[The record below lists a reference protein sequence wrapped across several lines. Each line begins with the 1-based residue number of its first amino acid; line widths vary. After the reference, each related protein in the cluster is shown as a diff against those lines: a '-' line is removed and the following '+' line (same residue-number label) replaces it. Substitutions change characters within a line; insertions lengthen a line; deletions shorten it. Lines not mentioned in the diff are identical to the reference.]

1 MKQER
6 MQEILWEETKVELK
20 RYTPGNLKLG
30 RNKSK
35 PHVGIGGVVMTELG
49 GKPPC
54 MGVVVATTQ
63 RDAQV
68 RFRRGTRTVP
78 IGQCVP
84 IADRD
89 NMDSESRIGNE
100 FSHFIS
106 AEFDKECEEFEMFA
120 VKVKGMQNILGN
132 ITGMGKP
139 VKPHSLHVTLA
150 VLHVETEEV
159 AGLIEET
166 KKVWEEYVS
175 LIGYDCLALSFKGI
189 TFGDN
194 GTIFIKMELGKDVM
208 MMLREM
214 LESKIGK
221 FLTDLRFEP
230 HLTVFR
236 SSIISDEL
244 KQGLKGSASL
254 LNLGCVNVKKISIRS
269 RKIGKTLSEPVVS
282 LAFREEESAE

>member
-1 MKQER
+1 MLVKQER

-54 MGVVVATTQ
+54 MGVVVSTTQ

-84 IADRD
+84 VADRD
-89 NMDSESRIGNE
+89 NMISQSRIGSE
-100 FSHFIS
+100 FTHFIS
-106 AEFDKECEEFEMFA
+106 AEFHKECEEFEMFA
-120 VKVKGMQNILGN
+120 TKMKGMQNILEN
-132 ITGMGKP
+132 IDGMGKP
-139 VKPHSLHVTLA
+139 VKPQSLHVTLA
-150 VLHVETEEV
+150 VLHVEDEEV
-159 AGLIEET
+159 EGLVEET
-166 KKVWEEYVS
+166 KRVWEEFVN
-175 LIGYDCLALSFKGI
+175 LIGYECLALSFKGI
-189 TFGDN
+189 TFGDK
-194 GTIFIKMELGKDVM
+194 GTIFTKMELGKDVM

-214 LESKIGK
+214 LESRVGK

-236 SSIISDEL
+236 SSTISDEL
-244 KQGLKGSASL
+244 RQGLKGSASL

-269 RKIGKTLSEPVVS
+269 KKIGKTLAEPIIS
-282 LAFREEESAE
+282 LAFREE